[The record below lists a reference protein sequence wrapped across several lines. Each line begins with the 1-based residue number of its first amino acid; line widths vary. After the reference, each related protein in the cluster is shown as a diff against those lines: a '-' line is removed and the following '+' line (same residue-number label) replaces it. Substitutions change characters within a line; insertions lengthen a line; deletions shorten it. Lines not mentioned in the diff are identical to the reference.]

1 MKTTAVYLLL
11 AAIPASLVAADG
23 AHHIPTG
30 GVDGFYGHSIDESGN
45 PVATYLGN
53 DLSQLPTSKPS
64 KRSYFPLLDSAKF
77 GKRSDH
83 PSKRSFFPNFDFGDF
98 KAKRSEDFE
107 KRSFFSNFDFGTFKA
122 KRSEDSGKRSF
133 LSNFEFGN
141 FKAKRGD
148 SSSERSSLPI
158 VNSARFGKLYA
169 KRDEELNKRSFFP
182 ELESESADFKAKRGE
197 EPTCDNAILD
207 PNDELAAVKSLAA
220 IFGTGEQFSTG
231 SEHSAIS
238 RVSGS
243 VIAFACNFRDTQTPT
258 SPQFLHGM
266 AAVDAQ
272 CESNHGGYSSQ
283 FEGKSRYGRTSS
295 SNGFC

>member
-30 GVDGFYGHSIDESGN
+30 GIDGFYGHSIDESGN
-45 PVATYLGN
+45 PVATYHGN
-53 DLSQLPTSKPS
+53 DISQLPSSKSS
-64 KRSYFPLLDSAKF
+64 KRSYFPVLDSAKF

-83 PSKRSFFPNFDFGDF
+83 RSKRTFFPNFDFGDF
-98 KAKRSEDFE
+98 KAKRSEDSG
-107 KRSFFSNFDFGTFKA
+107 KRSFFSNFDSGIFKA
-122 KRSEDSGKRSF
+122 KRSEDSAKRSF
-133 LSNFEFGN
+133 FSKFEFGN

-148 SSSERSSLPI
+148 GSGERSSLPI
-158 VNSARFGKLYA
+158 VNSAKFGKLYA
-169 KRDEELNKRSFFP
+169 KRDEDLNKRLFFP
-182 ELESESADFKAKRGE
+182 ELESDSANFKAKRGE
-197 EPTCDNAILD
+197 QPTCDHATLD
-207 PNDELAAVKSLAA
+207 QNDELAAVQSLAA

-243 VIAFACNFRDTQTPT
+243 VIAFACNFGDTQTPT
-258 SPQFLHGM
+258 SAQFLHGM

-272 CESNHGGYSSQ
+272 CGSNHGGYSSQ
-283 FEGKSRYGRTSS
+283 YEGKSRYGRTFS